1 MKIRLL
7 SSLALVSILV
17 LAFAGSATA
26 RKPIPPITATGPYKV
41 LKQYVNE
48 LRSKSNVPVRPSRR
62 SGYKSKL
69 NNKSGNAFRQ
79 VNNLFQRRK
88 IRAYG
93 DDLAVYKADSKA
105 AKQSQKRRIAALA
118 NGLANRLNNIQAD
131 YNNAIDRLNLRFAP
145 SVDPLQ
151 RKIKLLVKKLRKT
164 SKPARRA
171 KIQQSINKTD
181 GKLNVVQARKQN
193 FANAILSKFTRK
205 KNFVTAQNKVNVAGV
220 KADTRQAIRGFK
232 RVLTRKNNEQLAAA
246 RDRKGNDRELVDNLK
261 QGGQAAIARMPAA

>member
-1 MKIRLL
+1 MKTRLL

-48 LRSKSNVPVRPSRR
+48 LHSKANVPVRPSRR
-62 SGYKSKL
+62 KAYKSKL

-79 VNNLFQRRK
+79 VNNLFERRK

-105 AKQSQKRRIAALA
+105 AKQSQKRKVSALQI
-118 NGLANRLNNIQAD
+118 GLANRLNNIQAD

-151 RKIKLLVKKLRKT
+151 RKIKLLAKKLRKT
-164 SKPARRA
+164 SKPAKRA
-171 KIQQSINKTD
+171 RIQKSINKAVN
-181 GKLNVVQARKQN
+181 KLNVVQSRKQN
-193 FANAILSKFTRK
+193 FANAILSKFTQK
-205 KNFVTAQNKVNVAGV
+205 KNFVTAQNKANIQAV
-220 KADTRQAIRGFK
+220 KADTKQAIRGFK
-232 RVLTRKNNEQLAAA
+232 RALARKNNEELAAA
-246 RDRKGNDRELVDNLK
+246 RDRKGNDRDLVDNLK
-261 QGGQAAIARMPAA
+261 QGGQTAISRMPAA